1 MAGFFENV
9 RKNLFNPSRNTSN
22 VVSSEENQDYSV
34 VINEIKSAD
43 GSIEQTKK
51 NLRNKE
57 KAYSQ
62 PVLGMVSMNPE
73 YTRRMGSRG
82 VDLHA
87 LLKQYSGNSIL
98 NAIINTRKNQVSMYS
113 QPARHTKDGQGFEVR
128 LRDTGDKPNQ
138 RERKKIREIEEFIM
152 NTGKK
157 KDVTRDTFNS
167 FLRKS
172 IYDTYV
178 YDQINFEKVFDKNGN
193 LHHFK
198 SVDPATI
205 YFATDDDGKIIH
217 EGYRYVQVID
227 GVVRARFKEDEMGF
241 YVRNPR
247 SDIYALGY
255 GLSELEIT
263 LRNFVSQTN
272 TEIFNDRFFSNGG
285 TTRGV
290 LLIKTGNTQSHQALD
305 TFRREWKN
313 TLSGMNGSWQIPV
326 VNAEDV
332 KFVNM
337 TPTARD
343 MEFEKWL
350 NYNINVICS
359 VFTID
364 PGEINFP
371 NRGGGATGS
380 GGTSGLSDSST
391 SKGHGVQSKGL
402 DDLLKEIETCL
413 NQNIISEF
421 GDQYYFQFV
430 GVDADRE
437 TEQLDILTTKV
448 THAMTVNEM
457 REEIGLPGDVIGG
470 DIPLNGVIVQRIGQL
485 MQQEQYEYS
494 KQQDNI
500 NRYLDSSLTNQD
512 PSITFQDYQ
521 QGLGEMSELADG
533 KDTTGD
539 VGKDGQLKTEP
550 NANSM
555 GTDDK

>member
-1 MAGFFENV
+1 M
-9 RKNLFNPSRNTSN
+9 
-22 VVSSEENQDYSV
+22 
-34 VINEIKSAD
+34 
-43 GSIEQTKK
+43 
-51 NLRNKE
+51 
-57 KAYSQ
+57 
-62 PVLGMVSMNPE
+62 
-73 YTRRMGSRG
+73 
-82 VDLHA
+82 
-87 LLKQYSGNSIL
+87 
-98 NAIINTRKNQVSMYS
+98 
-113 QPARHTKDGQGFEVR
+113 
-128 LRDTGDKPNQ
+128 
-138 RERKKIREIEEFIM
+138 
-152 NTGKK
+152 
-157 KDVTRDTFNS
+157 
-167 FLRKS
+167 
-172 IYDTYV
+172 
-178 YDQINFEKVFDKNGN
+178 
-193 LHHFK
+193 
-198 SVDPATI
+198 
-205 YFATDDDGKIIH
+205 
-217 EGYRYVQVID
+217 
-227 GVVRARFKEDEMGF
+227 
-241 YVRNPR
+241 
-247 SDIYALGY
+247 
-255 GLSELEIT
+255 
-263 LRNFVSQTN
+263 
-272 TEIFNDRFFSNGG
+272 
-285 TTRGV
+285 
-290 LLIKTGNTQSHQALD
+290 
-305 TFRREWKN
+305 
-313 TLSGMNGSWQIPV
+313 
-326 VNAEDV
+326 
-332 KFVNM
+332 
-337 TPTARD
+337 
-343 MEFEKWL
+343 
-350 NYNINVICS
+350 
-359 VFTID
+359 FTID

-380 GGTSGLSDSST
+380 GGTSGLSDSSS

-521 QGLGEMSELADG
+521 QGLGEMSELEDG

>member
-1 MAGFFENV
+1 MFSST
-9 RKNLFNPSRNTSN
+9 RNLRSTSN
-22 VVSSEENQDYSV
+22 VVSSEDNDNYSV
-34 VINEIKSAD
+34 VINGIKSAD
-43 GSIEQTKK
+43 GSIEETKK
-51 NLRNKE
+51 NLKNRE

-73 YTRRMGSRG
+73 YTRRLGSRG

-87 LLKQYSGNSIL
+87 LLKQYSSNTIL

-113 QPARHTKDGQGFEVR
+113 RPARYTKDWQGFEVR
-128 LRDTGDKPNQ
+128 LRDNSMKPN
-138 RERKKIREIEEFIM
+138 RSEEEKIKEIEEFIL
-152 NTGKK
+152 NTGRG
-157 KDVTRDTFNS
+157 KDTSRDTFNS
-167 FLRKS
+167 FLRKV
-172 IYDTYV
+172 INDTYI
-178 YDQINFEKVFDKNGN
+178 YDQINFEKVFDKNGR

-198 SVDPATI
+198 AVDPSTI
-205 YFATDDDGKIIH
+205 YYATDDNGNIAKD
-217 EGYRYVQVID
+217 GYRYVQVID
-227 GVVRARFKEDEMGF
+227 GVVRASFKQDEMGF

-255 GLSELEIT
+255 GLSELELT

-290 LLIKTGNTQSHQALD
+290 LLIKTGNNQSQQALSA
-305 TFRREWKN
+305 FRREWKN

-371 NRGGGATGS
+371 NRGGGVTGS
-380 GGTSGLSDSST
+380 GGTSGLSDSAS
-391 SKGHGVQSKGL
+391 SKGQGVKSKGL
-402 DDLLKEIETCL
+402 DDLLKELESCI

-421 GDQYYFQFV
+421 GEQYYFQFV

-437 TEQLDILTTKV
+437 ADQLEILTTKV

-457 REEIGLPGDVIGG
+457 REEIGLPGDVVGG

-485 MQQEQYEYS
+485 MQEEQFEYS

-500 NRYLDSSLTNQD
+500 NRYMESGLTNQD
-512 PSITFQDYQ
+512 NSITFQDYQ
-521 QGLGEMSELADG
+521 QGLAGNSTSVNG

-539 VGKDGQLKTEP
+539 VGKDGQVKSED
-550 NANSM
+550 S
-555 GTDDK
+555 

>member
-1 MAGFFENV
+1 MFSST
-9 RKNLFNPSRNTSN
+9 RNLRSTSN
-22 VVSSEENQDYSV
+22 VVSSEDNDNYSV
-34 VINEIKSAD
+34 VINGIKSAD
-43 GSIEQTKK
+43 GTIEETKK
-51 NLRNKE
+51 NLKNRE

-73 YTRRMGSRG
+73 YTRRLGSRG

-87 LLKQYSGNSIL
+87 LLKQYSSNTIL

-113 QPARHTKDGQGFEVR
+113 QPARYTKDGQGFEVR
-128 LRDTGDKPNQ
+128 LRDNSMKPN
-138 RERKKIREIEEFIM
+138 RSEKEKIKEIEEFVM
-152 NTGKK
+152 NTGRG
-157 KDVTRDTFNS
+157 KDASRDTFNS
-167 FLRKS
+167 FLRKV
-172 IYDTYV
+172 INDTYV
-178 YDQINFEKVFDKNGN
+178 YDQINFEKVFDKNGR

-198 SVDPATI
+198 AVDPSTM
-205 YFATDDDGKIIH
+205 YYATDDNGNIAKD
-217 EGYRYVQVID
+217 GYRYVQVID
-227 GVVRARFKEDEMGF
+227 GVVRASFKQDEMGF

-255 GLSELEIT
+255 GLSELELT

-290 LLIKTGNTQSHQALD
+290 LLIKTGNNQSQQALS

-371 NRGGGATGS
+371 NRGGGVTGS
-380 GGTSGLSDSST
+380 GGTSGLSDSAS
-391 SKGHGVQSKGL
+391 SKGQGVKSKGL
-402 DDLLKEIETCL
+402 DDLLKELESCI

-421 GDQYYFQFV
+421 GEQYYFQFV

-437 TEQLDILTTKV
+437 AEQLDILTTKV

-457 REEIGLPGDVIGG
+457 REEIGLPGDVVGG

-485 MQQEQYEYS
+485 MQEEQFEYS
-494 KQQDNI
+494 KQQNNI
-500 NRYLDSSLTNQD
+500 NRYMESGLTNQD
-512 PSITFQDYQ
+512 NSISFQDYQ
-521 QGLGEMSELADG
+521 QGLAGNSTSVNG

-539 VGKDGQLKTEP
+539 VGKDGQVKSED
-550 NANSM
+550 S
-555 GTDDK
+555 